1 MSSSVESD
9 KNYVH
14 NDRSSNVDI
23 EKLLDTMDWK
33 EQIGQMIQI
42 DINVLLTTTDDT
54 TDNDN
59 TTADDTTTTP
69 TTTTPVTFNQT
80 LLNYYIG
87 ELGIGSVLNN
97 HYKWTSAQYRTE
109 VIRLQNTA
117 KTYSKN
123 KIPVIWGLDSIH
135 GSNYIVDTVL
145 TPQPINIA
153 SSFNVTIA
161 YEAGKLASY
170 DTRKSGITWLFSPL
184 LGLGGWNPFW
194 SRIYETFGEDPI
206 LVSLS
211 IIIIITLLYFY
222 NDHSFFT
229 SFTSHCLLLIED
241 IMPSSP
247 VKSNPVQFKLYLVF
261 DWYQLYSIPPN
272 KNCWV
277 CVHHTTFYVVVQY
290 EKISWNRFCFVL
302 FHHVLKI
309 YLSIIFFCRF
319 VTVPKMGA
327 STSKTAP
334 FVSVYL
340 FLFLFIRSSSPPIIS
355 TTNKTMIFYFP
366 MCFNIA
372 VLYERL
378 IVLFSLLSLLC
389 SLFFITFT
397 FTFGVY
403 HYVGWGYGIKYDY
416 WYTRI

>member
-1 MSSSVESD
+1 MLFKIVSLLLLFLLSSLYNTTSVSSSDLESEN
-9 KNYVH
+9 NYVH

-42 DINVLLTTTDDT
+42 DINVLLTTTTDDT

-59 TTADDTTTTP
+59 TTTADDTTTP

-109 VIRLQNTA
+109 VIKLQNTA
-117 KTYSKN
+117 KAYSK
-123 KIPVIWGLDSIH
+123 KKTSETAIPVIWGLDSIH

-211 IIIIITLLYFY
+211 IIIIITLFCTTIIHFLQVL
-222 NDHSFFT
+222 HRIACCS
-229 SFTSHCLLLIED
+229 SRISS
-241 IMPSSP
+241 PSSP
-247 VKSNPVQFKLYLVF
+247 VQTLSFNCLSFSSVV
-261 DWYQLYSIPPN
+261 SICHGTENGSVNVKNCFFCFCLPCFYFSLFVYIQYVIEVGRQASPPN
-272 KNCWV
+272 
-277 CVHHTTFYVVVQY
+277 Y
-290 EKISWNRFCFVL
+290 
-302 FHHVLKI
+302 FHYQQNYDIL
-309 YLSIIFFCRF
+309 
-319 VTVPKMGA
+319 
-327 STSKTAP
+327 
-334 FVSVYL
+334 
-340 FLFLFIRSSSPPIIS
+340 
-355 TTNKTMIFYFP
+355 FP
-366 MCFNIA
+366 MCFIIA

-378 IVLFSLLSLLC
+378 IVLFSLSALSL
-389 SLFFITFT
+389 F
-397 FTFGVY
+397 
-403 HYVGWGYGIKYDY
+403 H
-416 WYTRI
+416 

>member
-1 MSSSVESD
+1 MLFKIVSLLEVLSLFLLSSLYNTTSVSSSVESE

-42 DINVLLTTTDDT
+42 DINVLLTTT
-54 TDNDN
+54 
-59 TTADDTTTTP
+59 ADDTTGTTP
-69 TTTTPVTFNQT
+69 TTNTPVTFNQT

-135 GSNYIVDTVL
+135 GSNYILDTVL

-161 YEAGKLASY
+161 YQAGKLASY

-211 IIIIITLLYFY
+211 IIITLLYFTTIVR
-222 NDHSFFT
+222 SFFT
-229 SFTSHCLLLIED
+229 SLHRIIACSSRISCR
-241 IMPSSP
+241 PVQSSP
-247 VKSNPVQFKLYLVF
+247 VQTLSCLRLVSTLQYSSQQKLLG
-261 DWYQLYSIPPN
+261 LCTPHHILCGGSI
-272 KNCWV
+272 
-277 CVHHTTFYVVVQY
+277 
-290 EKISWNRFCFVL
+290 
-302 FHHVLKI
+302 
-309 YLSIIFFCRF
+309 
-319 VTVPKMGA
+319 
-327 STSKTAP
+327 
-334 FVSVYL
+334 
-340 FLFLFIRSSSPPIIS
+340 
-355 TTNKTMIFYFP
+355 
-366 MCFNIA
+366 
-372 VLYERL
+372 
-378 IVLFSLLSLLC
+378 
-389 SLFFITFT
+389 
-397 FTFGVY
+397 
-403 HYVGWGYGIKYDY
+403 
-416 WYTRI
+416 

>member
-1 MSSSVESD
+1 MMLFKIVSLLLSLLSSLYNITSVSSSED
-9 KNYVH
+9 Y
-14 NDRSSNVDI
+14 DGIISSVDI
-23 EKLLDTMDWK
+23 EALLDNMNWN

-42 DINVLLTTTDDT
+42 DINVLLTTDDT
-54 TDNDN
+54 TDDN
-59 TTADDTTTTP
+59 VTGDTTGTP
-69 TTTTPVTFNQT
+69 TNPTNVTFNQT

-161 YEAGKLASY
+161 YQAGKLASY

-206 LVSLS
+206 LVSLY
-211 IIIIITLLYFY
+211 IIIITLLYFY

-229 SFTSHCLLLIED
+229 SFISHCLLLIED
-241 IMPSSP
+241 IIA
-247 VKSNPVQFKLYLVF
+247 VQ
-261 DWYQLYSIPPN
+261 
-272 KNCWV
+272 
-277 CVHHTTFYVVVQY
+277 
-290 EKISWNRFCFVL
+290 
-302 FHHVLKI
+302 
-309 YLSIIFFCRF
+309 
-319 VTVPKMGA
+319 
-327 STSKTAP
+327 
-334 FVSVYL
+334 
-340 FLFLFIRSSSPPIIS
+340 SSS
-355 TTNKTMIFYFP
+355 NFIF
-366 MCFNIA
+366 
-372 VLYERL
+372 
-378 IVLFSLLSLLC
+378 
-389 SLFFITFT
+389 
-397 FTFGVY
+397 
-403 HYVGWGYGIKYDY
+403 
-416 WYTRI
+416 